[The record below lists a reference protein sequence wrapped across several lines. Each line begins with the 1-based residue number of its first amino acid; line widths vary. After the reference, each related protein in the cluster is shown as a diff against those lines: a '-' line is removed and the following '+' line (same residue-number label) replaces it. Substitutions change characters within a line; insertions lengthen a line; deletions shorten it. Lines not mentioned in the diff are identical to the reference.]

1 MKCFEIC
8 EKTCKS
14 CTKTRCRY
22 WINHSESN
30 NCTVLAA
37 RSGPMTLQK
46 IGEIFDVTRMRV
58 CQLEKKI
65 LKKISFQLDKDL

>member
-8 EKTCKS
+8 EKRSKPCK
-14 CTKTRCRY
+14 KLNCRY
-22 WINHSESN
+22 WINYNNSN
-30 NCTVLAA
+30 NCTILAA
-37 RSGPMTLQK
+37 REGPMTLQK